1 MSRALVLGGGGPVG
15 IAWESG
21 LVAGLAQAGVDLGTA
36 DFTMGTSAGSF
47 VGARL
52 ALGADRKTFADL
64 IVADRIP
71 GDEERPRSAATSTSA
86 APPDLSK
93 LMPLMG
99 EAQGGTRNPM
109 EVRAEIGAWAKEAQT
124 MSEEAFIETFGRSF
138 ASLPVD
144 AWPER
149 GFACTAVDAE
159 TGAFQLWTSDAKVG
173 VVRAVASSCSV
184 PGVYPPVTLNG
195 RRYIDGGMRSP
206 TNADMAVGYELVLIV
221 ALRVGGGGG
230 PLAERMAARFN
241 DEVETLQGTGAT
253 VVTITPDEASI
264 AAFGPN
270 LMDFRRR
277 PDAARAGV
285 AQGRAYAEQLKASL
299 VVGASGSKKMGRPGE
314 RRPKFRRRVTLR
326 R

>member
-1 MSRALVLGGGGPVG
+1 MTRALVLGGGGPVG

-52 ALGADRKTFADL
+52 ALGADCKTFADPIL
-64 IVADRIP
+64 ADRIP
-71 GDEERPRSAATSTSA
+71 GDEDRPRSAATSTSA

-93 LMPLMG
+93 LMTLMG
-99 EAQGGTRNPM
+99 EAQGGTRNPA
-109 EVRAEIGAWAKEAQT
+109 EVRAEIGAFALGAPT
-124 MSEEAFIETFGRSF
+124 MSEDEFIATFGRSF
-138 ASLPVD
+138 ASQPVD

-149 GFACTAVDAE
+149 GFACTAVDAL
-159 TGAFQLWTSDAKVG
+159 TGAFQLWTAESGVG

-195 RRYIDGGMRSP
+195 RRYIDGGMRSS
-206 TNADMAVGYELVLIV
+206 TNADMATGHELVVVV
-221 ALRVGGGGG
+221 ALRLGAGGGALGE
-230 PLAERMAARFN
+230 AIAKRFN
-241 DEVETLQGTGAT
+241 EEIESLKDGGAT
-253 VVTITPDEASI
+253 VVVITPDEDSI

-277 PDAARAGV
+277 PGAAAAGV
-285 AQGRAYAEQLKASL
+285 AQGRAYAADLK
-299 VVGASGSKKMGRPGE
+299 PYW
-314 RRPKFRRRVTLR
+314 T
-326 R
+326 